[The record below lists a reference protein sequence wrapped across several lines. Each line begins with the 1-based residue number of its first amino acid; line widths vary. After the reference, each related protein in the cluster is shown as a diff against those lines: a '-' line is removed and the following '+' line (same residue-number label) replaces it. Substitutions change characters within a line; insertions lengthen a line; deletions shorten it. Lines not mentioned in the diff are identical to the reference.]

1 MQACNTSG
9 LLVTIND
16 YVLLGTLRRNS
27 LRLYSSSFSLSV
39 YVVAGIKGA
48 LAKVDEIVAA
58 TPDSFILQ
66 QFENPNNPK
75 IHYNTTGPE
84 IWADSDGK
92 VDILVGGVGT
102 GGTISG
108 SGRFL
113 KEQNPAIQ
121 VLAALSAIC

>member
-1 MQACNTSG
+1 MHTN
-9 LLVTIND
+9 
-16 YVLLGTLRRNS
+16 
-27 LRLYSSSFSLSV
+27 
-39 YVVAGIKGA
+39 AGIKGA

-92 VDILVGGVGT
+92 VDILVAGVGT

-121 VLAALSAIC
+121 VPSALSAISSEVGLFQRGLLGSGLDNRLYVLTQSM